1 MHAEFITKIAAPTD
15 KNLNKL
21 YSGLQAGAF
30 LVIEEGYV
38 LRYVFLDQIGHH
50 AKNYVLSPLLA
61 SLPCATV
68 GNMCVAVA
76 TENGV
81 LTIWQTELSRLEP
94 TTCRI
99 HLRAS
104 VCQMR
109 LSPNGQFLSV
119 LYEDGTLGMI
129 SDMNREQWSLPLRA
143 INGLIEFMGA
153 PLRLVLCLSGWIS
166 QLWSIDMEGEIM
178 NKYEIPCMS
187 GSEGVPVALEYSHHT
202 SSLLVAFS
210 SGRAQIMKSESDDE
224 PLLMDCGR
232 ILIGGAW
239 CPNSG
244 LVALGSRRSVIF
256 FNAQAQHLT
265 TVDLGSTNGT
275 IRALAWDRDGRH
287 VGVAVD
293 ASLSVIAVR
302 LDWEKCMFAEDH
314 WAVMDSG
321 NTLQIY
327 QQGSGEK
334 KVVAMKQPKQFLRG
348 KPQEEFFLLLQ
359 VDGSVRILDSM
370 GLCVSTHKVCGDAC
384 VGADICGGIVAAATG
399 GAVYLWH
406 WKQSTG
412 HASDTVIQMADP
424 TVIVS
429 VSQVQKTEI
438 QDKIV
443 DISLCPSTLV
453 VARQSG
459 VLHIYNTSEESG
471 LCFTKSFQP
480 VANMP
485 ERIALNCD
493 GSRLSLIDIDAQLW
507 IVDTSAGAATKTAR
521 RKCWDLVWA
530 SDSPDMLACVDA
542 NRLFVVWANSGKCE
556 EPIDIGDSTE
566 LLGLSQLEVVVL
578 PQSQGQVAKF
588 PCKALRDCRRILDVS
603 KSLEDPIK
611 FVADN
616 PHPRL
621 WNLIVETALLDRDPI
636 DVEAARSVFE
646 KSKCLQGVLLTQRL
660 TEMKDLDRQ
669 LLESFFWFGRIDE
682 CRRRLSSRSDLMKEL
697 DERLKPSTYPNQ
709 MDELLI
715 LNDYSRICSMVNS
728 CESTTELE
736 ELGRVLLM
744 SGLIDEAVTAYLK
757 AGNKDMAAKCCSSY
771 GRWGLMSHV
780 IGDSSNTKHTID
792 AIRTS
797 LIQSGQV
804 SDAVELSLND
814 LPEMAKLVKHAL
826 TQNPGFSPVEQK
838 ALALFTWT
846 NLPAESTTDL
856 EIVHLT
862 ILTHQQLYLSDF
874 GGAVSSSLRL
884 VQINACEP
892 CVWKL
897 LALAS
902 LLAGEVVP
910 CSRAFTQ
917 LEVMDNKEIFRR
929 LAFDVFPEWVLR
941 ETPPRARVCEACG
954 ANVREFEPACPR
966 CGTVFR
972 YCLRT
977 GRSILK
983 GDRSIVCT
991 YCSKN
996 RLVNADSLNYCPLC
1010 YKYFYFLLLHT
1021 VDRTLEPTRACDSLK
1036 LLLTRPSSAFR
1047 GERIS
1052 GFSGIWGTYP

>member
-21 YSGLQAGAF
+21 HSGLQAGAF

-50 AKNYVLSPLLA
+50 AKNYVISPLLA
-61 SLPCATV
+61 SVPCATV
-68 GNMCVAVA
+68 GKMCIAVA
-76 TENGV
+76 TENGA

-94 TTCRI
+94 FACRI
-99 HLRAS
+99 HLRGS

-119 LYEDGTLGMI
+119 LYEDGTVAMI

-143 INGLIEFMGA
+143 INGLIEFMGT
-153 PLRLVLCLSGWIS
+153 PLRLVLCVSGSIS

-178 NKYEIPCMS
+178 NKYEIPCMA
-187 GSEGVPVALEYSHHT
+187 GSEGVPVALEYSNHT

-210 SGRAQIMKSESDDE
+210 SGRAQIMKSESDEE
-224 PLLMDCGR
+224 PWLIDCGR

-239 CPNSG
+239 CPNAG
-244 LVALGSRRSVIF
+244 LVALGSRLSVIF

-265 TVDLGSTNGT
+265 TVDLGSTSGT
-275 IRALAWDRDGRH
+275 ICALAWDRDGRH

-293 ASLSVIAVR
+293 AHLSVIAVR

-314 WAVMDSG
+314 WAVIDSG
-321 NTLQIY
+321 SDLRIHRH
-327 QQGSGEK
+327 GSGEK
-334 KVVAMKQPKQFLRG
+334 KVVSGELQKQFLRG
-348 KPQEEFFLLLQ
+348 KPQDKFFLLLQ
-359 VDGSVRILDSM
+359 VDGSARIFDSM
-370 GLCVSTHKVCGDAC
+370 GICVSSHRVCGEAC
-384 VGADICGGIVAAATG
+384 VGADICGGIVAAATV

-406 WKQSTG
+406 WTQSTG
-412 HASDTVIQMADP
+412 HSDTVIQMDYP
-424 TVIVS
+424 TVFLKES
-429 VSQVQKTEI
+429 PVQKPEM

-443 DISLCPSTLV
+443 DICLCPSSLV

-459 VLHIYNTSEESG
+459 VLHIYNTPEESAG
-471 LCFTKSFQP
+471 LCFTKSLQP

-485 ERIALNCD
+485 ERIDLNCD
-493 GSRLSLIDIDAQLW
+493 GSRLSLIDIDGQLW
-507 IVDTSAGAATKTAR
+507 IVDTSSGVATKTAR

-530 SDSPDMLACVDA
+530 ADSPDMLACVDK

-578 PQSQGQVAKF
+578 PQSQGHIAKF

-603 KSLEDPIK
+603 KSLRDPIK
-611 FVADN
+611 FVTDN

-646 KSKCLQGVLLTQRL
+646 QSKCIQGVLLAQRL
-660 TEMKDLDRQ
+660 SEMKDPDRQ
-669 LLESFFWFGRIDE
+669 RLESFFWFGRIDE
-682 CRRRLSSRSDLMKEL
+682 CRRRLSSRSDLLQEL
-697 DERLKPSTYPNQ
+697 ETRLKPSTRPNQ
-709 MDELLI
+709 LDELLI
-715 LNDYSRICSMVNS
+715 LNDFSGISSMVIA
-728 CESTTELE
+728 CESTKDLE

-771 GRWGLMSHV
+771 GRWELMSHV
-780 IGDSSNTKHTID
+780 IGDSLNTKPTLD
-792 AIRTS
+792 AIRTT
-797 LIQSGQV
+797 LIQSGKV
-804 SDAVELSLND
+804 SEAFELSLND
-814 LPEMAKLVKHAL
+814 LPELGKLVKHELARN
-826 TQNPGFSPVEQK
+826 QGISPVEHK

-862 ILTHQQLYLSDF
+862 ILTHQQLYLGDF
-874 GGAVSSSLRL
+874 GSAVSSSLRL
-884 VQINACEP
+884 VEISACEP
-892 CVWKL
+892 CLWKL

-902 LLAGEVVP
+902 LLAGEVGP

-917 LEVMDNKEIFRR
+917 LEVRDEKGIFRR
-929 LAFDVFPEWVLR
+929 LAFDIFPEWVPR
-941 ETPPRARVCEACG
+941 ESPPRARGCEACG
-954 ANVREFEPACPR
+954 ANVREFEPSCQR

-991 YCSKN
+991 HCSKN
-996 RLVNADSLNYCPLC
+996 QLVNADSLNYCPLC
-1010 YKYFYFLLLHT
+1010 YK
-1021 VDRTLEPTRACDSLK
+1021 
-1036 LLLTRPSSAFR
+1036 
-1047 GERIS
+1047 
-1052 GFSGIWGTYP
+1052 